1 MNLTTVV
8 EGLWHGT
15 PGARL
20 HLLLEKQPPKGE
32 LDVNLLWLLPF
43 VVMPL
48 SEVIGSVPKP
58 MTNMHGLD
66 LMGQLVQTS
75 VLQEYFI
82 LDPVRHFPIEN
93 AILETN
99 TGSLPLVYAAGLY
112 HQVFLR

>member
-1 MNLTTVV
+1 MNLTIVV

-20 HLLLEKQPPKGE
+20 QLLSEKQPPKGE
-32 LDVNLLWLLPF
+32 LDVKLLWLLPF

-48 SEVIGSVPKP
+48 SEIIGSVPKP

-75 VLQEYFI
+75 VGRECFI

-93 AILETN
+93 AILATD
-99 TGSLPLVYAAGLY
+99 TGSFPLAYAAGLY
-112 HQVFLR
+112 HQVSLR